1 MKEFTVTANI
11 MGHETSVELNEIE
24 ALNLLE
30 HQDAEIQRADQE
42 NLQAL
47 AVGESFIDSD
57 GDEWV
62 RTA

>member
-1 MKEFTVTANI
+1 MMSAVTV
-11 MGHETSVELNEIE
+11 NEIE

>member
-1 MKEFTVTANI
+1 MMSAVTV
-11 MGHETSVELNEIE
+11 NEIE

-47 AVGESFIDSD
+47 AVGESFIDTD

-62 RTA
+62 RNA